1 MQSIAKGESILLQ
14 NRFQSRL
21 LVVATLALLA
31 AAILVWAVPAWA
43 DNGGPSSIQNGG
55 NRNDRA
61 SDSYDGRDL
70 PPKQQKEWA
79 TVEEKLIGE
88 NTDCM
93 EDCGVGAD
101 CQQRCWD
108 VYTFQLDREYRRLQH
123 EAGQ

>member
-1 MQSIAKGESILLQ
+1 MQSYAKENSILLH
-14 NRFQSRL
+14 NRFQTRCVIVL
-21 LVVATLALLA
+21 TLILLA
-31 AAILVWAVPAWA
+31 TAALGWTIPAEA
-43 DNGGPSSIQNGG
+43 DNGRPSSIQNAG
-55 NRNDRA
+55 NRGSSA
-61 SDSYDGRDL
+61 SDAYDGKNL

-79 TVEEKLIGE
+79 TVQEKLIGE

-108 VYTFQLDREYRRLQH
+108 VYIFQLDREYRRLQH